1 MAESFQIYHNSI
13 PELNELVL
21 IKFNK
26 KHETHFE
33 GELTEYNFTAIMS
46 YNDATKK
53 KKVYNW
59 NKIVPLNKIILGKI
73 ENIIEESNIVQ
84 VSIAYNDKEELVNIT
99 DNKLLVSLIKKICYL
114 NKLDFI
120 EFWENIIHPIDKLR
134 KEQNINNLYKYF
146 KDNLDL
152 SIKLINDKYNN
163 VDVIN
168 SINDNLKETTH
179 KIKSKIGLISIN
191 GLKNTLNVISEVT
204 KNQEWDYQFKY
215 DTTPYYILESSS
227 TSSSIEN
234 HETFINSLNSLA
246 NQNKI
251 FAKVE
256 YNCIVI

>member
-1 MAESFQIYHNSI
+1 MTESFQIYHNSI

-21 IKFNK
+21 IKFTK

-33 GELTEYNFTAIMS
+33 GELIEYNFTAIMS

-73 ENIIEESNIVQ
+73 ENVIEESNIVQ
-84 VSIAYNDKEELVNIT
+84 VSIAYNDKDEQINLT
-99 DNKLLVSLIKKICYL
+99 DNKLLISLIKKICYI

-120 EFWENIIHPIDKLR
+120 EFWETIIYPIDKLR

-152 SIKLINDKYNN
+152 SIKLINDKYDNKEI
-163 VDVIN
+163 IN
-168 SINDNLKETTH
+168 SINDNLKESIQ

-191 GLKNTLNVISEVT
+191 GLKDTLNIITLVT

-215 DTTPYYILESSS
+215 DTTPYYILESSN
-227 TSSSIEN
+227 TTSSIEN
-234 HETFINSLNSLA
+234 HETFIHSLNTLA
-246 NQNKI
+246 IQNKI
-251 FAKVE
+251 FTKVE
-256 YNCIVI
+256 YVGIIS